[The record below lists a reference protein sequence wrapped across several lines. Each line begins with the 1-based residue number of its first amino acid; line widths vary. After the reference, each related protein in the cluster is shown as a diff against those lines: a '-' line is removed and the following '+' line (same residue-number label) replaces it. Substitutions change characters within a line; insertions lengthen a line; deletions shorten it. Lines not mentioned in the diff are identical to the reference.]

1 MDYAVA
7 TLMGQYS
14 PMIYTKL
21 PDAIAEGSI
30 GRNLITSPP
39 RGFKAL
45 RVVMSSAYLNMDYFH
60 KLRLLHRMDGEEG
73 VKDSVYP
80 NDGLPSRHW
89 MWNNNRRHST
99 IPDTHLIAIY
109 QENQF
114 YGEGGV

>member
-30 GRNLITSPP
+30 GRNLMPP
-39 RGFKAL
+39 PPSGFKAL
-45 RVVMSSAYLNMDYFH
+45 RAVMSSAHMNMEFFLHNRYL
-60 KLRLLHRMDGEEG
+60 LRMDSNEG

-80 NDGLPSRHW
+80 PSGLPSMHW
-89 MWNNNRRHST
+89 ERNNKRSYATN
-99 IPDTHLIAIY
+99 PDVEVLAILDSGY
-109 QENQF
+109 YNHI
-114 YGEGGV
+114 